1 MIPKNWQGLRRGSR
15 EHIETWLSG
24 IKRAAAAAEAD
35 ADAEGG
41 AGCGLAGK
49 SLIGQLV

>member
-24 IKRAAAAAEAD
+24 IKKAAAAAEAD
-35 ADAEGG
+35 ADEGG
-41 AGCGLAGK
+41 GGCGLAGK

>member
-24 IKRAAAAAEAD
+24 IKRAAAAEAD

-41 AGCGLAGK
+41 GGCGLAGK